1 MLSGMLGFFALA
13 GSAPPIDETANRDVD
28 RERGVITDAD
38 RAYLR
43 RSEAERKEN
52 YSRTALYQRQKH
64 IYNRTENAVLDIPIL
79 ARHGD
84 DELYRYLFSSEVDD
98 GRKKTADTART
109 QRAYSDVAV
118 FLIRGVLADEPERP
132 IETTDDLEAVLR
144 PMMDEIETGI
154 EEWLN
159 RERDRTAA
167 FELTPS
173 IETVQ
178 TINGLVEE
186 LELRRSSLDAEE
198 RIENAKILERAGYD
212 DAEITALIGEEPDG
226 DDEPKSEY
234 PVHQL
239 VEFPLET
246 LTELVADGE
255 ITEDEHTE
263 AIRQKAASGDIDGL

>member
-1 MLSGMLGFFALA
+1 MLGFFALA

-84 DELYRYLFSSEVDD
+84 DELFRYLFASEVTD

-109 QRAYSDVAV
+109 HRAYSDMIV
-118 FLIRGVLADEPERP
+118 FLIRGILADEPDRP
-132 IETTDDLEAVLR
+132 IETPEDLKAVLR
-144 PMMDEIETGI
+144 PVIDEIETGI

-198 RIENAKILERAGYD
+198 RIENAKILDRAGYED
-212 DAEITALIGEEPDG
+212 DEITALIGEEPDG
-226 DDEPKSEY
+226 DDEPGSEY
-234 PVHQL
+234 PMHQL

-246 LTELVADGE
+246 LTELVANGK
-255 ITEDEHTE
+255 ITESEHTT
-263 AIRQKAASGDIDGL
+263 AIRQKAETGEI